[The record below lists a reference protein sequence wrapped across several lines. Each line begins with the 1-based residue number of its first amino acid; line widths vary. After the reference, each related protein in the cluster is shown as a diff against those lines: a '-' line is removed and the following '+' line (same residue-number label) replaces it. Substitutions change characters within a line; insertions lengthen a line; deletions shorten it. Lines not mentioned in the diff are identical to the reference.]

1 MALASLIPYYVFGV
15 KSNIK
20 NSLFFYDETTIIYPA
35 GHNLVFWSLDQK
47 TQRIISGTPETDG
60 ISAIALT
67 PNRKQVAIA
76 ERLVP
81 APERIIRGVSPP
93 EAKAQ
98 SPTGNNYML
107 KIVY

>member
-1 MALASLIPYYVFGV
+1 MALASLIPHNVFGI
-15 KSNIK
+15 KSSIK
-20 NSLFFYDETTIIYPA
+20 NSLFFIDETTIIYPG

-47 TQRIISGTPETDG
+47 NQRILSGTPNTDG

-67 PNRKQVAIA
+67 PNKKQVAIA

-81 APERIIRGVSPP
+81 LNERVLSGVSPL

-98 SPTGNNYML
+98 LPTGNNYYML
-107 KIVY
+107 